1 MRKLIYI
8 AAGMIGS
15 LLGFLVNKSIYP
27 DGGTTLMKIG
37 FVFGLCLAYVALN
50 RDRPKDKPDGQAPSD
65 ET

>member
-15 LLGFLVNKSIYP
+15 LLGFLVDKAIYP

-37 FVFGLCLAYVALN
+37 FVLGLCLAYVALN
-50 RDRPKDKPDGQAPSD
+50 RDRPKD
-65 ET
+65 

>member
-1 MRKLIYI
+1 MRNLIYI

-15 LLGFLVNKSIYP
+15 LLGFLVDKAIYP

-37 FVFGLCLAYVALN
+37 FVLGLCLAYVAVN
-50 RDRPKDKPDGQAPSD
+50 RDRSKDKPDGQAPSD